1 MVDNSQRSPSH
12 PSQPCHTNLIS
23 NARASRGTLFMGE
36 TCRLDS
42 SYNWACTHHT
52 GALPVFRCYWWS
64 TGTSTP
70 TGWQFCGSYIHRIT
84 CLSCL
89 WSDWWPSH
97 YPSERLGLITLFNG
111 LDTIQSRDY
120 IKVSC
125 RSYIERI
132 CEKYLDGWGLSK
144 HHMAT
149 WPTPLPQTD
158 SFIKSFP
165 LSATGDA
172 TESAQAKLSTSMG
185 IKYPN
190 VLGELIFTLITCRPD
205 LSYAVVKCAQAT
217 TPNMKSTTMVSNTS
231 WSTSTLLRMMASTFG
246 ASRNTTHNHNSLSQV
261 SWAPQWI
268 YYLPINRSTDTW
280 CTRSP
285 WLCWFRLG
293 YMPLDLSIFDRC
305 LPTSCGWYGCI

>member
-42 SYNWACTHHT
+42 SYNRACTHHT
-52 GALPVFRCYWWS
+52 RALPVFRCYWWS

-70 TGWQFCGSYIHRIT
+70 TST
-84 CLSCL
+84 ESLA
-89 WSDWWPSH
+89 SH
-97 YPSERLGLITLFNG
+97 VFDLIDDHLTIPLKRLGPITLFNG

-149 WPTPLPQTD
+149 RLAPLPQTD
-158 SFIKSFP
+158 SFIKSF

-172 TESAQAKLSTSMG
+172 TELAQAKLSTSMG

-205 LSYAVVKCAQAT
+205 LSYAVLKCAQAT

-231 WSTSTLLRMMASTFG
+231 
-246 ASRNTTHNHNSLSQV
+246 
-261 SWAPQWI
+261 
-268 YYLPINRSTDTW
+268 
-280 CTRSP
+280 
-285 WLCWFRLG
+285 
-293 YMPLDLSIFDRC
+293 
-305 LPTSCGWYGCI
+305 